1 MAKTLA
7 SIEVTKEHKHLQ
19 IKEKTDEGGNFRRVL
34 TPDQD
39 VSGES
44 ETVQE
49 KAASLW
55 TNEVKDK
62 WATFQA
68 EQNKEQT

>member
-1 MAKTLA
+1 MAKTLDR
-7 SIEVTKEHKHLQ
+7 IEVTKEHKHLQ

-39 VSGES
+39 VSGEVA
-44 ETVQE
+44 EIQE
-49 KAASLW
+49 KAESLW

-62 WATFQA
+62 WATFQE
-68 EQNKEQT
+68 EQNKE